1 MDDKMIEQAEMASD
15 IEMAIDLVDLKCS
28 FNQMESNLNQ
38 IKQAAIQSHGM
49 LEKLNKTKL
58 NKLIDQ
64 TQQQLIDMS
73 QMQDTMIPLGMQTN
87 AQISQAAEEIREY
100 ELKKYGYGNF

>member
-1 MDDKMIEQAEMASD
+1 MDDKKIEQAEMARD

-49 LEKLNKTKL
+49 LEKL